1 MAKRVMKKLP
11 MWLGVFRGLLDYATR
26 HENEFDITISTT
38 LIGRELSLRL
48 KGKMV
53 KKPL

>member
-1 MAKRVMKKLP
+1 MAKRVVEKLP
-11 MWLGVFRGLLDYATR
+11 MWLGILKELLDYATR

-48 KGKMV
+48 KGKVV